1 MFNKV
6 VVPLDGSALAEQAL
20 PTAIRLANILKARLL
35 LLQSLQVKE
44 IAGQVVNTEQEL
56 EETSEAYL
64 KQVLFSI
71 TDTSLNNHIPAER
84 VDILVEFGVPEDNIG
99 LVAPFEGA
107 DLIVMATHSRT
118 GLPRLIRGSVA
129 LRVLQVAT
137 VPVVL
142 IHPSPESEN
151 QPLSKTLSQP
161 SPLAIPGNQFKLVVA
176 LDGSLEAEVALEPA
190 FYLARQL
197 GATIYLVRVLQ
208 PLVPVDYVLFRNKP
222 TLLDDYMEDEKNKKQ
237 REEANHYLEKLQAQL
252 LARNVNCVKAMLI
265 GEPSREILYYAK
277 KVKASMLVMATH
289 ARSRFGQLL
298 LGSVAEEIVNRT
310 NLPVLMVH
318 TGLPNQDYLE
328 SKESDINVDQLP
340 PTEPQEE
347 LGGFKIRRNSN
358 VKSDTELYT

>member
-20 PTAIRLANILKARLL
+20 PTAIRLANILKARLM
-35 LLQSLQVKE
+35 LLQSLQLKE
-44 IAGQVVNTEQEL
+44 IAGQPVKTEQEL
-56 EETSEAYL
+56 QGITEAYL

-71 TDTSLNNHIPAER
+71 SDPSISNFIPAER
-84 VDILVEFGVPEDNIG
+84 VDILVEYGSPEDEIG

-129 LRVLQVAT
+129 LRVIQVAT

-142 IHPSPESEN
+142 IHPSPESED
-151 QPLSKTLSQP
+151 QPLSKTLALP
-161 SPLAIPGNQFKLVVA
+161 SYLECPGNQLKLVVA

-197 GATIYLVRVLQ
+197 GATIYLARVMQ
-208 PLVPVDYVLFRNKP
+208 PLVPVDYILFRNKP
-222 TLLDDYMEDEKNKKQ
+222 DLLDDAMDDEKNKKQ
-237 REEANHYLEKLQAQL
+237 REEANQYLEKLQAHL
-252 LARNVNCVKAMLI
+252 LARNVNCVKALLI
-265 GEPSREILYYAK
+265 GEPAGEIMYYAK

-298 LGSVAEEIVNRT
+298 LGSVAEEIVNHS

-328 SKESDINVDQLP
+328 SNESDISVDQLP
-340 PTEPQEE
+340 PTEPRKE

-358 VKSDTELYT
+358 VKSDTKLYT